1 MATFRTRARALDML
15 GRQQIAGLPTAI
27 SELFKNAHD
36 AYADH
41 AEIDYYRSDGLFV
54 LRDDGLGMT
63 EEEFLQRWLTL
74 GTESKMR
81 SRGLVPPPQ
90 APDKPPRPM
99 LGEKGVGRLAIA
111 IIGSQVLVLSRAVR
125 DGKAHDLVAAF
136 IHWGIF
142 ELPGLD
148 LEDIEIPV
156 RSFPDGRLPSRQDL
170 QDLVAVFRRNLERL
184 RDRIAGQEARRIMD
198 DLDRFDFDPQEVDT
212 YVPSLSLSG
221 RGHGTHFI
229 IKPASEILKQDIDVA
244 NADGATNLVRM
255 LGGFTNTMPPGHE
268 EPVIKVAFR
277 DHKTDDGPGEDLIAP
292 EQFFTPEEF
301 LKADHRIYGEFDAY
315 GQFQGTVE
323 IYGKAYPGHVISWKD
338 GRGLPTRCGPFSI
351 SFATVQG
358 DRGAKGSLLPLQDW
372 GDLINKLEAYGGL
385 YIYRDG
391 IRILPYGNADYDW
404 LEIEKN
410 RSKKADYYFFSFRRM
425 FGVVTISRAHNE
437 NLQEKA
443 GREGFREN
451 EAYRQFR
458 GILKNFFVQLA
469 ADFFRKEATDTFF
482 QETKA
487 ELLRRAEL
495 REQHEKKAKARRDA
509 LAKALEK
516 FFADYDAGA
525 HYRTAEKVL
534 ADVRQELEALSHVQD
549 AYTASEGFLRTEEQG
564 RNRLTELENSCRI
577 SRPRG
582 LALRK
587 KQQKEWDDYLNA
599 FADLQQNV
607 FTPSVRALDEL
618 VGELAR
624 NARLVLDRRLRL
636 ERAVESLARE
646 TRKITSQEKSSTT
659 SSVESV
665 QQRVIAETKASGKR
679 IATVLEEVAADLARL
694 DITHMADSEVVAA
707 RTRLEQR
714 LLDTRQQECDLLQSI
729 RGQLEAIDVSGGG
742 GLLDQMEAVE
752 ERALAL
758 EEQADMDLQL
768 TQLGMAIEVIN
779 HEFNASIRA
788 VRYNLRRL
796 KSWADVNPSLDEL
809 YQNIRTSFEHLD
821 GYLGLFTPLHRRL
834 YRKAIIFK
842 GADIHTFLS
851 DLFRERFNR
860 HGVQLAGTPAFMQ
873 TRIEGYPSSFYP
885 VFVNLVDNAVFWLK
899 DQPVRTITLD
909 ALPGGELIVRDTG
922 PGIPLRDRESVFEL
936 GFSRKPGGRGMG
948 LHISREVLRKIGYDL
963 ELRPSESGAEFHI
976 MPPTREKDEVAE

>member
-81 SRGLVPPPQ
+81 SHGVVPPPQ

-142 ELPGLD
+142 ALPGLD

-170 QDLVAVFRRNLERL
+170 QELVAVFRRNLERL
-184 RDRIAGQEARRIMD
+184 RGRIAEDDVQPIMD

-229 IKPASEILKQDIDVA
+229 IKPASEMLWQDIDTS
-244 NADGATNLVRM
+244 NSEGATNLVRM
-255 LGGFTNTMPPGHE
+255 LGGFTNTMTPDHE

-277 DHKTDDGPGEDLIAP
+277 DHKTDDGPGENLIDP
-292 EQFFTPEEF
+292 EQFFTPKEF
-301 LKADHRIYGEFDAY
+301 QNADHRICGEFDAY
-315 GQFQGTVE
+315 GQFRGTVE
-323 IYGKAYPGHVISWKD
+323 IYGKAFPDHVISWKD
-338 GRGLPTRCGPFSI
+338 GRGLPTRCGPFKI
-351 SFATVQG
+351 AFAAVSGTVR
-358 DRGAKGSLLPLQDW
+358 DSLLPLEDW
-372 GDLINKLEAYGGL
+372 GDLYAKMNAYGGL

-425 FGVVTISRAHNE
+425 FGVVTISRAHNA

-458 GILKNFFVQLA
+458 SILKNCFVQLA
-469 ADFFRKEATDTFF
+469 ADFFRKDATNPFF

-487 ELLRRAEL
+487 EFLRRAFL

-509 LAKALEK
+509 LTKSLEK

-525 HYRTAEKVL
+525 HYKTAEKIL
-534 ADVRQELEALSHVQD
+534 ADVRQELEALSHAPD

-582 LALRK
+582 LALPK
-587 KQQKEWDDYLNA
+587 KQQKDWDDYLNA
-599 FADLQQNV
+599 FADLQQKV
-607 FTPSVRALDEL
+607 FEPSGRALDEL

-636 ERAVESLARE
+636 ERAMESLARE
-646 TRKITSQEKSSTT
+646 TRKITSQEKSSTA
-659 SSVESV
+659 SSAESV
-665 QQRVIAETKASGKR
+665 QQKVIAETKASGMR
-679 IATVLEEVAADLARL
+679 ITAVLKEVAADLARL

-758 EEQADMDLQL
+758 EEQAGMDLQL

-788 VRYNLRRL
+788 VRDNLRRL
-796 KSWADVNPSLDEL
+796 KSWADVNPSLEDL
-809 YQNIRTSFEHLD
+809 YRNIRTSFDHLD

-860 HGVQLAGTPAFMQ
+860 HGVQLTGTPAFMQ

-909 ALPGGELIVRDTG
+909 ALPDGELIVRDTG